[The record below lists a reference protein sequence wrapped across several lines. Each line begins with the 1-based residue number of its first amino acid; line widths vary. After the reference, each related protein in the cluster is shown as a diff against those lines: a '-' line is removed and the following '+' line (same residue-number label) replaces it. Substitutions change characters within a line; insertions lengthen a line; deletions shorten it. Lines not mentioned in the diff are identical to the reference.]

1 MPLDILSKSYLFVKQ
16 YWPCW
21 WWLFV
26 DARNFPMPNQIY
38 SDIKQRSIG
47 PLEVKHFMHDVLNI
61 MLNCSTWTSTLLL
74 ILGLQLL
81 LNRVKALAFACL
93 PNMWHLLHVTKADSS
108 YWNVTIILH
117 QTTPSRAFDFL
128 LERSSRRFC
137 LPGPGTTTS
146 DAGRYSFTAVRP
158 FPKHNSQCR

>member
-38 SDIKQRSIG
+38 SDKKQRSIG
-47 PLEVKHFMHDVLNI
+47 LLEVQDFMHDVLNI

-108 YWNVTIILH
+108 YWNVTKILPKKH
-117 QTTPSRAFDFL
+117 DFYVLSQVMILYHIWRQIRFMPSIF
-128 LERSSRRFC
+128 
-137 LPGPGTTTS
+137 
-146 DAGRYSFTAVRP
+146 
-158 FPKHNSQCR
+158 